1 MKFKMGIDTKIT
13 RTWAEIDLAAIRQN
27 YNSAAAY
34 ASSHGAKMI
43 AVVKANAYGHGALT
57 VAAELEKYCGADFFA
72 VATLPEAIELVE
84 SGIESKILLLSE
96 IHPSLY
102 SEMLRYKNIVPSIFQ
117 LESAR
122 ALSEAALAH
131 DVTVPCFLVCDTGM
145 SRIGIEC
152 TTSEKTTEGIEL
164 IKKINNLP
172 NIKIDGIFSH
182 YACSDMRDKSS
193 ALQQT
198 SLFKSFIEK
207 LSEQGINPTYK
218 SICNSAALTESE
230 FTNKYDLVR
239 LGISLYG
246 YYPSAETRRILHL
259 KPAMAVRARVT
270 AIRTLPAG
278 TGIGYGHTY
287 VTTRETRVA
296 TLPIGYA
303 DGYPRLLSNK
313 AGVVIDE
320 KYAPILGRVCMDQL
334 MVDVTDI
341 PSAKVDSIATLIGAD
356 ERVRADTLA
365 EMMGTIS
372 HELISGISGR
382 VPRTYVN
389 SYSSINS
396 D

>member
-1 MKFKMGIDTKIT
+1 MGIDIKMT

-43 AVVKANAYGHGALT
+43 SVIKADAYGHGATT
-57 VAAELEKYCGADFFA
+57 VASELEKYCSADFFA
-72 VATLPEAIELVE
+72 VATLPEAITLIE
-84 SGIESKILLLSE
+84 SGIKSKILILSE

-102 SEMLRYKNIVPSIFQ
+102 GELVRYKNVIPSIFQ

-122 ALSEAALAH
+122 ALSASAVLH
-131 DVTVPCFLVCDTGM
+131 GVTIPCFIVCDTGM

-152 TTSEKTTEGIEL
+152 TTPEKTAEGIKLVEE
-164 IKKINNLP
+164 ISELP
-172 NIKIDGIFSH
+172 NLHIDGIFSH
-182 YACSDMRDKSS
+182 LACADQYDKVS
-193 ALQQT
+193 ALHQIT
-198 SLFKSFIEK
+198 IFDDFIK
-207 LSEQGINPTYK
+207 NLTDHGIHLKYK
-218 SICNSAALTESE
+218 SLCNSAALTEPE

-239 LGISLYG
+239 EGISLYG
-246 YYPSAETRRILHL
+246 YYPSPETKRVLHL
-259 KPAMAVRARVT
+259 KPAMAVRTRIT
-270 AIRTLPAG
+270 AIKTLPAG
-278 TGIGYGHTY
+278 TGISYGHTY

-296 TLPIGYA
+296 TLPVGYA

-313 AGVVIDE
+313 AGVVIDD
-320 KYAPILGRVCMDQL
+320 KYAPILGRVCMDQM

-341 PSAKVDSIATLIGAD
+341 PTAKVDSIATLIGAD
-356 ERVRADTLA
+356 ERVRADKLA

-372 HELISGISGR
+372 YELICGISSR

>member
-1 MKFKMGIDTKIT
+1 MGIDIKMT

-43 AVVKANAYGHGALT
+43 AVIKANAYGHGAVT
-57 VAAELEKYCGADFFA
+57 VATELEKYCGADFFA
-72 VATLPEAIELVE
+72 VATLPEAIELIE
-84 SGIESKILLLSE
+84 SGIKSKILILSE

-102 SEMLRYKNIVPSIFQ
+102 MELVQHKNIVPSIFR

-122 ALSEAALAH
+122 ALSEAAVRRG
-131 DVTVPCFLVCDTGM
+131 VTVPFFLVCDTGM

-152 TTSEKTTEGIEL
+152 LTEEKASESIALTKEISKLE
-164 IKKINNLP
+164 
-172 NIKIDGIFSH
+172 NIKMDGIFSH
-182 YACSDMRDKSS
+182 YACADQYDKAS
-193 ALQQT
+193 ALYQT
-198 SLFKSFIEK
+198 AIFDDFTKK
-207 LSEQGINPTYK
+207 LASNGICPPNM

-230 FTNKYDLVR
+230 FTNKYNLVR
-239 LGISLYG
+239 EGISLYG
-246 YYPSAETRRILHL
+246 YYPSPETKRVLHL
-259 KPAMAVRARVT
+259 KPAMAVRTRIT
-270 AIRTLPAG
+270 AIKTLPAG
-278 TGIGYGHTY
+278 VGISYGHTY
-287 VTTRETRVA
+287 VTTRETKVA
-296 TLPIGYA
+296 TLPVGYA

-320 KYAPILGRVCMDQL
+320 KYAPILGRVCMDQM

-341 PSAKVDSIATLIGAD
+341 PSAKIDSVATLIGAD
-356 ERVRADTLA
+356 ERVRADKLA
-365 EMMGTIS
+365 ESIGTIS
-372 HELISGISGR
+372 YELICGISAR